1 MGGLPGEPTERRSLN
16 LVTQPGLAPGFVG
29 RAAECGWKKLWGLG
43 GGHLASL
50 HLGAEG
56 TLALSV

>member
-1 MGGLPGEPTERRSLN
+1 
-16 LVTQPGLAPGFVG
+16 VTQPGLAPGFVG